1 MSRASD
7 DDIISGALGVLF
19 TAIFFIGFAILEIWL
34 IYQGCTGGME
44 LWVALVIAAS
54 LLVLSKFLLVLF
66 LLGVLALVAII
77 AIPVA
82 CIAGLLSGNGR

>member
-1 MSRASD
+1 MSRHSD
-7 DDIISGALGVLF
+7 DDVAAGALGFLF

-66 LLGVLALVAII
+66 LLGALALVGII
-77 AIPVA
+77 AIPIA
-82 CIAGLLSGNGR
+82 CIAGLFSGNGR